1 MTDLADGG
9 FVKKYHVAL
18 FINKGTS
25 GSPDWFRIKKSTDN
39 TITMNPETKDFDFI
53 VDENPTTVL
62 DRYKPS
68 LSQPLTMIKGE
79 EDYEFFFNK
88 FFAQASGHDA
98 ETEILIVFYNAKTGD
113 YYKAWKAPAVLV
125 FDNMNPVEGTIT
137 VNVNFNANTAQGT
150 VAISGGVPVFSA
162 ADETWFNLEVTVSY
176 SDEPV
181 SGATVEIGGAQ
192 KVTNA
197 SGKAVFTVLNG
208 AKYVLGA
215 WDGSGHEASDV
226 FEAAS
231 GSATKAV
238 TLA

>member
-1 MTDLADGG
+1 MVDLADGG

-18 FINKGTS
+18 FVNKGS
-25 GSPDWFRIKKSTDN
+25 AGSPDWFRIKKSTDN
-39 TITMNPETKDFDFI
+39 TITMNAETKDFDFI
-53 VDENPTTVL
+53 ADENPTTVL

-79 EDYEFFFNK
+79 QDYEFFFDK
-88 FFAQASGHDA
+88 FFAQASGEAA
-98 ETEILIVFYNAKTGD
+98 ETEILIVFYNAKTGTSC
-113 YYKAWKAPAVLV
+113 KAWKAPAVLV

-137 VNVNFNANTAQGT
+137 VNVNFNAGTAQGT
-150 VAISGGVPVFSA
+150 VEISGGVPVFSA
-162 ADETWFNLEVTVSY
+162 TSETWFNLEVTVSY
-176 SDEPV
+176 SDAAV
-181 SGATVEIGGAQ
+181 SGATVEIGGTQ
-192 KVTNA
+192 KKTNS

-231 GSATKAV
+231 GTATKAV